1 MNKTCALLV
10 LNYNGAEL
18 LKKCLPSLIDDANI
32 PNTGNEIVIIDNK
45 STDDSKKIVLNEFP
59 EVKWF
64 EATKNRI
71 NLSYNE
77 YLEVCKHPYV
87 FILNND
93 IILHKGCINTLLCE
107 FDDPSVF
114 SVAPLVLNPGNI
126 PENGRKK
133 LYWSLDRLSYKVLDY
148 NKGLTAFVSIAAGM
162 YDREKFVSM
171 DGFDDLLFPAYG
183 EEIDLTI
190 RGYRRG
196 WVALFE
202 PGAVVDHIDGGTIKK
217 NLIAPERRASL
228 VKNRH
233 LIVIKHIHN
242 KFRLSEYLF
251 LTLLAI
257 PIRLISFDKG
267 YLLGTIGAIKQFKQ
281 ASLKRKIEKQSAK
294 ITDDMLFKK
303 LSSL

>member
-59 EVKWF
+59 DVKWF
-64 EATKNRI
+64 EASANRFLI
-71 NLSYNE
+71 SYNE
-77 YLEVCKHPYV
+77 YLALCKHPYV

-93 IILHKGCINTLLCE
+93 VILRKGCISALLSK

-114 SVAPLVLNPGNI
+114 SVAPFVLNPGDI
-126 PENGRKK
+126 PENGRTK
-133 LYWSLDRLSYKVLDY
+133 LYWSFGRIFYKVVDF
-148 NKGLTAFVSIAAGM
+148 NQGLTATASTSAGM
-162 YDREKFVSM
+162 YDREKLVSM
-171 DGFDDLLFPAYG
+171 GGFDDLLFPMYG
-183 EEIDLTI
+183 EEMDLTI
-190 RGYRRG
+190 RAYRRG
-196 WVALFE
+196 WIVLFE
-202 PGAVVDHIDGGTIKK
+202 PSAIADHIGSATINKK
-217 NLIAPERRASL
+217 VMHYERRASL

-233 LIVIKHIHN
+233 LSMIKHIHN
-242 KFRLSEYLF
+242 KFRLSEYFFWTILVMPF
-251 LTLLAI
+251 
-257 PIRLISFDKG
+257 RLISFDKG
-267 YLLGTIGAIKQFKQ
+267 YLLGTIRAIRQFKQ
-281 ASLKRKIEKQSAK
+281 ASLKRRIEKQSAK